1 MATPKLITR
10 NGRRY
15 TPDFDAA
22 LLDAEK
28 EAGGIWRRTQ
38 GGWNAGGVAASGGTH
53 DQDAVD
59 YSVIGKTETE
69 VARLIT
75 ALRKRG
81 LFASL
86 RTASK
91 ALWGVRAQGFA
102 SPHIHVVGNL
112 WGHQSSGAEYQAREY
127 RAGRDGLR
135 GKGPDKGG
143 PGHTRAY
150 TSATWPSYQAAKKA
164 AAQAAKSAVKYRVA
178 TRLLPLNGRSGPGTK
193 YRKVAS
199 AKRGAVL
206 TIVSTK
212 SGWAKDTKGRWWR
225 MAYLKR
231 V

>member
-28 EAGGIWRRTQ
+28 EAGGVWRRTQ
-38 GGWNAGGVAASGGTH
+38 GGWNGGAVGASAGTH
-53 DQDAVD
+53 DEDAVD
-59 YSVIGKTETE
+59 YDIGGKTKAQ
-69 VARLIT
+69 VAALIT

-102 SPHIHVVGNL
+102 VVHIHVVPNL
-112 WGHQSSGAEYQAREY
+112 WGYASAGAEYQAREY
-127 RAGRDGLR
+127 RAGRDGLK

-150 TSATWPSYQAAKKA
+150 TSVTWPGYLAAKR
-164 AAQAAKSAVKYRVA
+164 AAKSAVKYRVA

-193 YRKVAS
+193 YRKVTS
-199 AKRGAVL
+199 AKRGTVL

-225 MAYLKR
+225 MAYLKKA
-231 V
+231 

>member
-10 NGRRY
+10 NGKRY

-28 EAGGIWRRTQ
+28 EAGGVWRRTQ
-38 GGWNAGGVAASGGTH
+38 GGWNGGAVGASAGTH
-53 DQDAVD
+53 DEDAVD
-59 YSVIGKTETE
+59 YSVTGKTETE
-69 VARLIT
+69 VAKLIT

-102 SPHIHVVGNL
+102 VVHIHVVPNG
-112 WGHQSSGAEYQAREY
+112 WGYASAGAEYQAREY
-127 RAGRDGLR
+127 RAGRDGLKGR
-135 GKGPDKGG
+135 GPDKGG
-143 PGHTRAY
+143 PGHTRDY
-150 TSATWPSYQAAKKA
+150 TSVTWPGYLAAKKA
-164 AAQAAKSAVKYRVA
+164 AAAKPETTRYRVA
-178 TRLLPLNGRSGPGTK
+178 TRLLSLNGRTGPGTS
-193 YRKVAS
+193 YRKIAT
-199 AKRGAVL
+199 AKKGTVL
-206 TIVSTK
+206 SIVSTK
-212 SGWAKDTKGRWWR
+212 SGWAKDAKGRWWR

>member
-10 NGRRY
+10 AGRRY

-28 EAGGIWRRTQ
+28 EAGGTWRRTQ

-59 YSVIGKTETE
+59 YSVAGKTK
-69 VARLIT
+69 AQIAALIT

-112 WGHQSSGAEYQAREY
+112 WGHQSSGAAYQAREY

-150 TSATWPSYQAAKKA
+150 TSVTWPGYLAAKK
-164 AAQAAKSAVKYRVA
+164 AAKSAVKYRVA
-178 TRLLPLNGRSGPGTK
+178 TRLLPLNGRSGPGTS
-193 YRKVAS
+193 YRKVAT
-199 AKRGAVL
+199 AKKGTVL
-206 TIVSTK
+206 AIVATK
-212 SGWAKDTKGRWWR
+212 AGWAKDTQRRWWKLSHLEK
-225 MAYLKR
+225 A
-231 V
+231 

>member
-1 MATPKLITR
+1 MAIPKLITR
-10 NGRRY
+10 AGKRY

-22 LLDAEK
+22 LLGAEK
-28 EAGGIWRRTQ
+28 EAGGTWRRTQ

-59 YSVIGKTETE
+59 YSVAGKTKAQ
-69 VARLIT
+69 VAALIT

-127 RAGRDGLR
+127 RAGRDGLN

-143 PGHTRAY
+143 PGHTRDY
-150 TSATWPSYQAAKKA
+150 TSVTWPGYLAAKKA
-164 AAQAAKSAVKYRVA
+164 SKSAVKYRVA
-178 TRLLPLNGRSGPGTK
+178 TRLLPLNGRSGPGAS
-193 YRKVAS
+193 YRKVTS

-225 MAYLKR
+225 MAYLKKA
-231 V
+231 